1 MMIDKKTALLLIIVL
16 FITLG
21 CPARSRST
29 IPDGTDKDNNVVSG
43 SVTEGNVTLPNTGS
57 MDSDIE
63 EVDKGEFTTS
73 PADTSTTTTTTTETH
88 GTVEPPVTGGTNSS
102 VNTYRVQV
110 MASSTSTGA
119 DDIAGKVRG
128 QVSDEKVFIDYVG
141 GLYKVRVGACGDYA
155 TAAAL
160 RDRLIGAGYSDSWVV
175 KAGVQ

>member
-1 MMIDKKTALLLIIVL
+1 MIDKKTALLLIIVL

-73 PADTSTTTTTTTETH
+73 PADKDNIVTETH
-88 GTVEPPVTGGTNSS
+88 ETTVPPVTEGASSS

-128 QVSDEKVFIDYVG
+128 RSAM
-141 GLYKVRVGACGDYA
+141 RRC
-155 TAAAL
+155 
-160 RDRLIGAGYSDSWVV
+160 S
-175 KAGVQ
+175 

>member
-1 MMIDKKTALLLIIVL
+1 MMIDKKAALLLIVIL
-16 FITLG
+16 LITLG

-29 IPDGTDKDNNVVSG
+29 IPNNTDKDNNVVSG
-43 SVTEGNVTLPNTGS
+43 SVTEGNVTLPSSGS

-73 PADTSTTTTTTTETH
+73 SADKSNIITETH
-88 GTVEPPVTGGTNSS
+88 ETTVPPVTTGTGSS
-102 VNTYRVQV
+102 VSTYRVQV
-110 MASSTSTGA
+110 MASSTSAGA
-119 DDIAGKVRG
+119 DEVATKVRG

-160 RDRLIGAGYSDSWVV
+160 RDRLIGAGYSDAWVV

>member
-73 PADTSTTTTTTTETH
+73 PADKDNIVTETH
-88 GTVEPPVTGGTNSS
+88 ETTVPPVTDGAGSS

-160 RDRLIGAGYSDSWVV
+160 RDRLVGAGYNDAWVV